1 MATPVTKRVHMSAY
15 KRNSIAKQTTQSET
29 GYYVKDGKRYKYD
42 ASATPGT
49 KAAGSLLAPKAVP
62 GGEAGDP
69 WANKMKEL
77 FKSGVSIDELVK
89 KGHGTKAGLSDL
101 LKGVK
106 QDGKSTPGSYKV
118 TDQPV
123 MTEGKKGTQI
133 DTSTAYGVR
142 QIGRGQKKSAKD
154 VRRASIKLSKLA
166 DFSYNEDGTI
176 NMESIKPKDTSNPRK
191 MAKFNERLSE
201 LKNMQN
207 TQKRISDMASSGVD
221 PRLTARYEFGRG
233 MKEAT
238 EGGVSTDTE
247 GLPTAEEIQ
256 NKYKGI
262 SEGTVNLGTVNPDA
276 GKGTQT
282 ESVTENLTEDREP
295 KKEPNKSLSSSYS
308 GRADIGYSTMVAKKQ
323 GGVSMLKKSGMKMG
337 GYGSKTYKK

>member
-29 GYYVKDGKRYKYD
+29 GYYVKNGERYKYD

-49 KAAGSLLAPKAVP
+49 KAAGAVLTNGGSEEFKKAF
-62 GGEAGDP
+62 A
-69 WANKMKEL
+69 AAR
-77 FKSGVSIDELVK
+77 
-89 KGHGTKAGLSDL
+89 KAGKETFEF
-101 LKGVK
+101 KGK
-106 QDGKSTPGSYKV
+106 SYNTKLAKPTEGKSTPGTYKI

-142 QIGRGQKKSAKD
+142 QISRGQKKSAKD

>member
-49 KAAGSLLAPKAVP
+49 NAAGAILNNGGSEEFKKAF
-62 GGEAGDP
+62 A
-69 WANKMKEL
+69 AAR
-77 FKSGVSIDELVK
+77 
-89 KGHGTKAGLSDL
+89 KAGKETFEF
-101 LKGVK
+101 KGNSYNTELAK
-106 QDGKSTPGSYKV
+106 PTTGKSTPGSYKV

-142 QIGRGQKKSAKD
+142 QISRGQKKAAKD
-154 VRRASIKLSKLA
+154 VRRGTIKLSKFA
-166 DFSYNEDGTI
+166 DIKYKKDGSI
-176 NMESIKPKDTSNPRK
+176 DFESITPKENISPRQR
-191 MAKFNERLSE
+191 AKFNERLSE
-201 LKNMQN
+201 LKSMSD

-221 PRLTARYEFGRG
+221 PRLTVRYEYGRG

-238 EGGVSTDTE
+238 EGGVSTDTKD
-247 GLPTAEEIQ
+247 LPTAEQIQ

-262 SEGTVNLGTVNPDA
+262 SETTVNLGTVNSDA
-276 GKGTQT
+276 GKGTKT

-295 KKEPNKSLSSSYS
+295 KKEPNKSLSSSSS

>member
-15 KRNSIAKQTTQSET
+15 KKNSIAKQTTQSET
-29 GYYVKDGKRYKYD
+29 GYYIKDGKRYKYD
-42 ASATPGT
+42 ASAIPGT
-49 KAAGSLLAPKAVP
+49 KAAGAVLTNGGSEEFKKAFA
-62 GGEAGDP
+62 EAR
-69 WANKMKEL
+69 
-77 FKSGVSIDELVK
+77 
-89 KGHGTKAGLSDL
+89 KAG
-101 LKGVK
+101 KK
-106 QDGKSTPGSYKV
+106 EFEFKGKSYTTKLAKPKEGAATPGSYKI
-118 TDQPV
+118 TDEPV
-123 MTEGKKGTQI
+123 MTKGKKGTQI

-154 VRRASIKLSKLA
+154 VRRASIKLSKFA
-166 DFSYNEDGTI
+166 DFDYKPDGSI
-176 NMESIKPKDTSNPRK
+176 DMESVKPKKGLSDRK

-201 LKNMQN
+201 LKSMQN

-238 EGGVSTDTE
+238 EGGVSTDIE
-247 GLPTAEEIQ
+247 GLPTAEDIQ

-262 SEGTVNLGTVNPDA
+262 SEGTVNLGTVNSDA
-276 GKGTQT
+276 GKGTKT

-295 KKEPNKSLSSSYS
+295 KKQPNKSLSSSYS

-323 GGVSMLKKSGMKMG
+323 GGVSMLKKGGMKMG